1 MVCPHFSELSYDHLN
16 WSAKS
21 RGRDQG
27 IKKDGQV
34 CGAAQFSA
42 ASISSTS
49 TCILACTILY
59 ICIIA
64 EREIREHNMVF
75 SIISPTQCEHLE
87 EMTGSWGR
95 DNHGFLTHIQFT
107 LAVRTGHKIQQF
119 LACGADRRACCIHF
133 PITSNSSE
141 RYGTA
146 AACFLLH
153 QKMPE
158 TGPPDPPDCSS
169 Q

>member
-1 MVCPHFSELSYDHLN
+1 MPSPEGETRASRRMDKSVVQRSSAQPAFPQHL
-16 WSAKS
+16 
-21 RGRDQG
+21 R
-27 IKKDGQV
+27 
-34 CGAAQFSA
+34 
-42 ASISSTS
+42 
-49 TCILACTILY
+49 ILACTILY

-95 DNHGFLTHIQFT
+95 DNHGFLTQIQFT

-146 AACFLLH
+146 ATCFLLH